1 MKSMNP
7 RVSIKHDDSKV
18 LSFKLDLFTLQRERE
33 RDAGEKNLINLI
45 SSDIFRPDAE
55 NFKMCLPYYLM
66 SGLSIS
72 DIVHQAVIYKQQ
84 SKKVY

>member
-18 LSFKLDLFTLQRERE
+18 LSFKLDLFTLQRE

-72 DIVHQAVIYKQQ
+72 EIVHQAVIYKQQ